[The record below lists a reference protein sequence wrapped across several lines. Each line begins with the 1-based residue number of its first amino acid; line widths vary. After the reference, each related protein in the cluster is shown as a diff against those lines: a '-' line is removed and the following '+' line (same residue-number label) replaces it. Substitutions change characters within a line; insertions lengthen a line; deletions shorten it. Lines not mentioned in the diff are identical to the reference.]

1 MVITGLQHH
10 NGAQKIVLKRLGCNK
25 NITVTMNRKD
35 GGGNLT
41 ETIVENKTATNELK
55 NKIKL

>member
-1 MVITGLQHH
+1 
-10 NGAQKIVLKRLGCNK
+10 
-25 NITVTMNRKD
+25 MNRKD
-35 GGGNLT
+35 GGGNPT

>member
-10 NGAQKIVLKRLGCNK
+10 DGAQKIVLKRLGCNK

-35 GGGNLT
+35 GGGNPT
-41 ETIVENKTATNELK
+41 ETIEEN
-55 NKIKL
+55 